1 MPKKW
6 RRMILWSL
14 GVQKGDDV
22 MDVVGVVVSRLE
34 QCPAGTKGP
43 LGGEGGAGLEDSDR
57 GDEEREKEKEEEEEE
72 EEEAPPRKRKRVG
85 SGIVTRGQK
94 MAEKDEG
101 KGKKVEENQ
110 RRGVRTRNQTK
121 RAM

>member
-1 MPKKW
+1 MVSELDFLLNSK
-6 RRMILWSL
+6 L
-14 GVQKGDDV
+14 GVQRGDDV

-43 LGGEGGAGLEDSDR
+43 QGGEGGAGLDDSDR
-57 GDEEREKEKEEEEEE
+57 GDEEKEKE
-72 EEEAPPRKRKRVG
+72 EEEAPPRKRKRAG
-85 SGIVTRGQK
+85 SGIVTRGQR
-94 MAEKDEG
+94 MAKKDEG

-110 RRGVRTRNQTK
+110 RRGVRTQNQTK